1 MTTALM
7 SRMSTTSCT
16 FNLHDFFIF
25 SERVDVVNKDDNR
38 IDVKDV
44 NDVMHF

>member
-1 MTTALM
+1 MIF
-7 SRMSTTSCT
+7 S
-16 FNLHDFFIF
+16 FF
-25 SERVDVVNKDDNR
+25 SERVDVVDKDDNR